1 MSKEIVE
8 NNIKLRKGK
17 AHISFSEYS
26 IYKQCPFRWY
36 MQYYLGIK
44 EPTNAFLVFGSAMH
58 ESIEEILK
66 DFSKKDQVGEILK
79 NKIKEN
85 SNSVISSTF
94 FGKNMELDGSKILKK
109 LNFYE
114 RFRGIDIAAIEDE
127 LYMPLVEVEGV
138 QIYFKGFIDFLG
150 QYQKDDR
157 VIVLDWKTAIKQ
169 WNLEKKVGEIPFSK
183 IYPLLK
189 SGEEL
194 PRKEFESL
202 RAKVFFG
209 QTALYQHFTS
219 EKYGLSVSDIDVEY
233 CTLIRQP
240 VDVKEYRINITPEF
254 REWVLE
260 DIKKVAEEIFR
271 FKNDFTLPKVK
282 LERKLKKYCDFC
294 FFKQE
299 ICNDKC
305 NQEIIKEEIQKK
317 IKNNG

>member
-127 LYMPLVEVEGV
+127 LYM
-138 QIYFKGFIDFLG
+138 
-150 QYQKDDR
+150 
-157 VIVLDWKTAIKQ
+157 
-169 WNLEKKVGEIPFSK
+169 
-183 IYPLLK
+183 
-189 SGEEL
+189 
-194 PRKEFESL
+194 
-202 RAKVFFG
+202 
-209 QTALYQHFTS
+209 
-219 EKYGLSVSDIDVEY
+219 
-233 CTLIRQP
+233 
-240 VDVKEYRINITPEF
+240 
-254 REWVLE
+254 
-260 DIKKVAEEIFR
+260 
-271 FKNDFTLPKVK
+271 
-282 LERKLKKYCDFC
+282 
-294 FFKQE
+294 
-299 ICNDKC
+299 
-305 NQEIIKEEIQKK
+305 
-317 IKNNG
+317 